1 MTNITT
7 KQAVLF
13 NGLSKKLLVGQ
24 FDQAHASSDGGAI
37 LLKAC
42 DERLKLSETL
52 SACLQDDRQQSKVMH
67 SLQELFQQRMSA
79 LPVAMLTPMMQRGC
93 PAIPCSKC

>member
-13 NGLSKKLLVGQ
+13 KGLSKKLLVGQ

-52 SACLQDDRQQSKVMH
+52 SA
-67 SLQELFQQRMSA
+67 
-79 LPVAMLTPMMQRGC
+79 
-93 PAIPCSKC
+93 